1 MYRGLNFSINN
12 IRKRSW
18 VRLRNIRVNDYT
30 KETIKEIAACVG
42 ELLKVE
48 LDLEKSQAQDY
59 VRVQVLFDVQNP
71 LRNSKEVQV
80 PIGEVVSVTFDY
92 ERVRKRC
99 FFCQIFTHDKFDCP
113 NRQQGSLQLPSA
125 SLKKCLPER
134 VMVDQLINPLVGMDF
149 NDTQADK
156 NEKEISGGVF
166 KQKNV
171 VVQAPMISPSRSPKF
186 IMLPDELKGYSQA
199 HQSQMLQ
206 VTMGKILGRGALA
219 IRKNAVP
226 SMDATDKEVSINPK
240 FDITYKRK
248 NQGPGTESSKC
259 LKRDDNTVV
268 PSEPSQYQ

>member
-206 VTMGKILGRGALA
+206 VTMG
-219 IRKNAVP
+219 
-226 SMDATDKEVSINPK
+226 
-240 FDITYKRK
+240 
-248 NQGPGTESSKC
+248 
-259 LKRDDNTVV
+259 
-268 PSEPSQYQ
+268 